1 MNDGV
6 LQSCPAC
13 DAPDREFVETARGFE
28 IVRCTTCRLEYT
40 RNPAVD
46 LSEYARTYGG
56 EDGMLANPKP
66 YASPAARLA
75 LECDAFFRPA
85 PQLPV
90 AQQWVLGQLE
100 ARISRGSA
108 VLDLGC
114 GTGRFLVVLS
124 RRSYRGIGIDPA
136 EPVVSALRSLGHD
149 AHVGSMPGL
158 RWDGPT
164 PAAIT
169 LFEVLEHL
177 VDPLAVL
184 KELHTLFPAAHV
196 AASVPSP
203 FRAGLKRGRGQTDYP
218 PNHFLRWTPP
228 ALQRVFERA
237 GYRAVEI
244 AIPPPTGSDI
254 LVGAGS
260 LLPLFVLRR
269 LARPRAEVP
278 GHHSRS
284 ENGGGSPVVL
294 RRIVATTALV
304 AHRAWCVF
312 TMVAGAPAARLA
324 ARQGWSSSSMAVWA
338 AP

>member
-13 DAPDREFVETARGFE
+13 AAPEREFVEAARGFE

-46 LSEYARTYGG
+46 LSDYARTYGG
-56 EDGMLANPKP
+56 EGGVLVNPKP

-75 LECDAFFRPA
+75 LECDALFRPT

-90 AQQWVLGQLE
+90 AERWVLGQIE
-100 ARISRGSA
+100 AQVPRNSA

-114 GTGRFLVVLS
+114 GTGRFLSVLS

-136 EPVVSALRSLGHD
+136 EPVVSALRSLGYD

-164 PAAIT
+164 PAVVT

-184 KELHTLFPAAHV
+184 EELRTRFPAARV
-196 AASVPSP
+196 GASVPSP

-218 PNHFLRWTPP
+218 PNHFLRWTPS

-237 GYRAVEI
+237 GYRVVEI
-244 AIPPPTGSDI
+244 AVPPPAGSE
-254 LVGAGS
+254 LLAGAGA
-260 LLPLFVLRR
+260 LLPLSVLRR
-269 LARPRAEVP
+269 LAHRGGVT
-278 GHHSRS
+278 S
-284 ENGGGSPVVL
+284 NGGPHPGRSGESPGML
-294 RRIVATTALV
+294 RRIVATTALM
-304 AHRAWCVF
+304 AHQTWGVF
-312 TMVAGAPAARLA
+312 ATVAGTPGARLA

-338 AP
+338 VP